1 MEIMKQ
7 EKDFE
12 VQALSQ
18 LENLYRTALYASGP
32 ETDAQAIVQESISRA
47 YYLWH
52 KEQIK
57 PDCRIWL
64 FKNLADAFI
73 SKYQPSFGLST
84 ATSNGDKSNGHLK
97 HSWMADQQSSVDSEE
112 VLLSAISESDVKK
125 AIRNLPNDYRLIVVL
140 SLLEDFSYRE
150 IVQIVSLPLEVVRFR
165 LLQGRKLIKDNFSTM
180 WRAKTTTGCSQ
191 AESGGKNDSVT
202 RV

>member
-1 MEIMKQ
+1 MKQ

-12 VQALSQ
+12 SLALSQ
-18 LENLYRTALYASGP
+18 LENLYRTALYASGI

-73 SKYQPSFGLST
+73 SKYQPSSGPST

-97 HSWMADQQSSVDSEE
+97 HSWLAGRQAIVHSEE
-112 VLLSAISESDVKK
+112 VSLSAISASDIKK
-125 AIRNLPNDYRLIVVL
+125 AIRNLPDDYRLIVVL
-140 SLLEDFSYRE
+140 SLLEEFSYRE
-150 IVQIVSLPLEVVRFR
+150 IVEIVSLPLEVVRFR
-165 LLQGRKLIKDNFSTM
+165 LLQGRKLISETFRQCGERRQQPIVRKRSQEE
-180 WRAKTTTGCSQ
+180 KTFQ
-191 AESGGKNDSVT
+191 
-202 RV
+202 